1 MAYTVKKLA
10 EISGVSIRTLH
21 WYDEVGVLKPA
32 YHGSNGYRYYEEEQ
46 LLILQ
51 QILFF
56 RELGFELKQIQKV
69 LGRSDFD
76 KMVALSSHRQVLKK
90 SLEQTRKLIKTIDK
104 TIEHLKGT
112 KKMKEKEMFSG
123 FNKEQQAE
131 YERQIIERFGE
142 EGNARIKESK
152 QNAKKWSKADE
163 EKFKSEFVD
172 ICKELTQLLGQ
183 NYKFSSKEVQNV
195 IRKHYLWLKNFWTPT
210 KASYAGHG
218 QFIADSDLR
227 RAYEAYHPRLPEFI
241 AEAIQFFANKESRQ

>member
-1 MAYTVKKLA
+1 MAYTVKELA
-10 EISGVSIRTLH
+10 QISGVSVRTLH
-21 WYDEVGVLKPA
+21 WYDEVGLLKPA

-56 RELGFELKQIQKV
+56 RELGFELKQIRKV
-69 LGRSDFD
+69 LGRTDFD

-90 SLEQTRKLIKTIDK
+90 NLEQTRKLIKTIDK

-123 FNKEQQAE
+123 FSKEQQAE
-131 YERQIIERFGE
+131 YERQIIERFGDQGKAHIE
-142 EGNARIKESK
+142 ESK

-163 EKFKSEFVD
+163 ENFKKEFVD
-172 ICKELTQLLGQ
+172 ICKELTRLLEK
-183 NYKFSSKEVQNV
+183 NCKVSTKEVQSV
-195 IRKHYLWLKNFWTPT
+195 IRRHYLWLKKFWTPT
-210 KASYAGHG
+210 KGSYAGHG

-227 RAYEAYHPRLPEFI
+227 KAYEAYHPRLPEFI
-241 AEAIQFFANKESRQ
+241 AEAIQVFANKELD

>member
-1 MAYTVKKLA
+1 MAYTVKELA
-10 EISGVSIRTLH
+10 QISGVSVRTLH
-21 WYDEVGVLKPA
+21 WYDEVGLLKPA

-56 RELGFELKQIQKV
+56 RELGFELKQIRKV

-90 SLEQTRKLIKTIDK
+90 NLAQTRKLIKTIDK

-123 FNKEQQAE
+123 FSKEQQAE
-131 YERQIIERFGE
+131 YERQIIERFGDQGKAHIE
-142 EGNARIKESK
+142 ESK

-163 EKFKSEFVD
+163 ESFKKEFVD
-172 ICKELTQLLGQ
+172 ICKELTRLLEK
-183 NYKFSSKEVQNV
+183 NCKVSTKEVQSV
-195 IRKHYLWLKNFWTPT
+195 IRRHYLWLKRFWTPT
-210 KASYAGHG
+210 KESYAGHG

-227 RAYEAYHPRLPEFI
+227 KAYEAYHPRLPEFI
-241 AEAIQFFANKESRQ
+241 AEAIQVFADKELN